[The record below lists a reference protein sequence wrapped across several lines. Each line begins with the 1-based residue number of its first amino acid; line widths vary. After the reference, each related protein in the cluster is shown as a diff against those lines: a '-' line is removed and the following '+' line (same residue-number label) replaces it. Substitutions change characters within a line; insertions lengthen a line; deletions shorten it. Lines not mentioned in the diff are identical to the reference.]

1 MCPECSEKLNY
12 HSKKR
17 EVKRIKKHSKYPNKR
32 SKDSSATTST
42 ASTPA
47 HDTDTS
53 IETTSAPILNEPA
66 HQQLEQIFWTKST
79 NEEEKTREEE
89 FDDYLADL
97 LL

>member
-1 MCPECSEKLNY
+1 M
-12 HSKKR
+12 
-17 EVKRIKKHSKYPNKR
+17 KKHTKSSKQKHR
-32 SKDSSATTST
+32 TDD
-42 ASTPA
+42 ASTSHVADSFGEGGSSKEQPHESQQHEIRSTEPPDQAA
-47 HDTDTS
+47 HQ
-53 IETTSAPILNEPA
+53 AV